1 MKTWVFIW
9 RPAIVWGRFISASIL
24 SMKSHV
30 LTCMYHTSRK
40 TRGSALLCMMMLLIS
55 RHPALIIVHACE
67 HTHTHTNCYSSCIH
81 QYSVY
86 FSSLPGGSVVKNLP
100 ANTGDVGL
108 IPRSGRS
115 PEEGNGNPPQYSCL
129 GNPRDRGAWLGYSPW
144 GWKRVGHNLVTRKQH
159 LTSIPS
165 KLNVIELHLWFI
177 VTV

>member
-1 MKTWVFIW
+1 MKNWVFIW
-9 RPAIVWGRFISASIL
+9 RPATVWGRFISASIL

-40 TRGSALLCMMMLLIS
+40 TRGSALLCMMMLIIS

-67 HTHTHTNCYSSCIH
+67 HTHTHKLLLQLHSPIL
-81 QYSVY
+81 Y

-115 PEEGNGNPPQYSCL
+115 PEGGNGNPPQYSCL
-129 GNPRDRGAWLGYSPW
+129 GNPRDRGAWSGYHPW
-144 GWKRVGHNLVTRKQH
+144 GCKRVGHNLVTRK
-159 LTSIPS
+159 
-165 KLNVIELHLWFI
+165 
-177 VTV
+177 